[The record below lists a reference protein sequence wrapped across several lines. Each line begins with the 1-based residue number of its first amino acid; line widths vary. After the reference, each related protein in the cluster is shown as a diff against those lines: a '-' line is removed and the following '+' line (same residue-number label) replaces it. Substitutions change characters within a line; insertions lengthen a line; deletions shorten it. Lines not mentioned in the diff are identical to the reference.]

1 MGLRMKRTD
10 AHSRTQVYCAF
21 MYAGSKHTAAGNMA
35 AHFHATL
42 TAEREERAKEAA
54 AAARRLAEVQA
65 ELKQEREAKDH
76 HVQVR

>member
-10 AHSRTQVYCAF
+10 AHLRTQVYGAF

-54 AAARRLAEVQA
+54 AAAIAMTPARGRR
-65 ELKQEREAKDH
+65 RY
-76 HVQVR
+76 